1 MPTLEKNVFSNL
13 QPVDVL
19 NFKASERHD
28 LCRGSVSFMISPAPT
43 FYEFFAGAGMVRA
56 GLGDHW
62 QCLFANDI
70 DPKKAAA
77 YRLNWGTDGYLRG
90 DIADLTTEDLPGR
103 ADLAWA
109 SFPCQDLS
117 LAGCGAGLQG
127 KRSGA
132 FWPFQ
137 RLMLELRRQRRVPT
151 LLVLENVCGALASHG
166 GKDFTAICRALQE
179 GGYRYGALVV
189 DAAMFV
195 PQSRPRLFV
204 IAVREDAAI
213 PAKLS
218 GAGPRGE
225 FHPRTIETAWRNLPG
240 ALKESW
246 IWWMASAP
254 PPRKIDFP
262 DLIEDDP
269 ADVSWHGPAET
280 AKLLAMMSEINL
292 RKLRKAERMGRRIA
306 GTAYKRTRRDETGRK
321 AQRVEVRFD
330 DIAGCLRTPA
340 GGSSRQIV
348 VIVENRNVRSRLM
361 SSRETARLMGLP
373 EAYILPDNYNEAYH
387 LTGDGVAVPVVRFL
401 AREIFEPVIAQ
412 ALKIRAAA

>member
-1 MPTLEKNVFSNL
+1 MP
-13 QPVDVL
+13 
-19 NFKASERHD
+19 
-28 LCRGSVSFMISPAPT
+28 G

-56 GLGDHW
+56 GLGERW

-77 YRLNWGTDGYLRG
+77 YRLNWGADGYLLG
-90 DIADLTTEDLPGR
+90 DIADLTADDLPGR

-127 KRSGA
+127 ERSGT
-132 FWPFQ
+132 FWQFQ
-137 RLMLELRRQRRVPT
+137 RLMPALGRQRRAPT
-151 LLVLENVCGALASHG
+151 LLVLENVCGALVSHDG
-166 GKDFTAICRALQE
+166 NDFTAICRALQE
-179 GGYRYGALVV
+179 GGYRCGALVA
-189 DAAMFV
+189 DAALFV

-213 PAKLS
+213 PARLA
-218 GAGPRGE
+218 GAGPSGA
-225 FHPRTIETAWRNLPG
+225 FHPQTIETAWRRLPD
-240 ALKESW
+240 ALKENW
-246 IWWMASAP
+246 IWWTASAP
-254 PPRKIDFP
+254 PPRRTIDFS

-269 ADVSWHGPAET
+269 ADVPWHTPAET
-280 AKLLAMMSEINL
+280 ARLLAMMSEINL
-292 RKLRKAERMGRRIA
+292 KKLRQAERMGRRIA

-330 DIAGCLRTPA
+330 GIAGCLRTPA

-348 VIVENRNVRSRLM
+348 IVVENRNVRSRLM

-373 EAYILPDNYNEAYH
+373 DDYILPDNYNEAYH

-401 AREIFEPVIAQ
+401 AREIFEPALAQ
-412 ALKIRAAA
+412 TVKIRAAA